1 MWVTVCEIISET
13 CECLCVV
20 LEPNYLSKPTT
31 EEWRAKAVDF
41 FFLGIACKERN
52 NVHDESATP
61 YRLVQNKKDR
71 RALKNNVCKKTYNI
85 VVIEWNET

>member
-1 MWVTVCEIISET
+1 MGHVTVFEIISET

-41 FFLGIACKERN
+41 FFLRIACKERN

-71 RALKNNVCKKTYNI
+71 RALKNNVCKKNVQHCSY
-85 VVIEWNET
+85 